1 MQAPDG
7 DGARP
12 LGRVVADLADRFDL
26 TEGQAQVLEQAAQ
39 ALVAEREQIQRL
51 RALVAVGAE
60 ARVIVDERQLLER
73 GVELTGRALRP
84 DALRVGLV
92 EGEQLV
98 FPASMRAGAG
108 PSRTATATASSR
120 PATAATRPGRR

>member
-1 MQAPDG
+1 MQQPQG
-7 DGARP
+7 NGARP

-26 TEGQAQVLEQAAQ
+26 TEGQAQVLERAAQ

-60 ARVIVDERQLLER
+60 ARVILDERQLLER
-73 GVELTGRALRP
+73 GVELTGQALRP
-84 DALRVGLV
+84 DTLRVGLV

-98 FPASMRAGAG
+98 FPASMRAEGWLERAG
-108 PSRTATATASSR
+108 RRRASSR
-120 PATAATRPGRR
+120 PRTAATCGPR